1 MSKDKELYPYKDS
14 LFHRDA
20 IVFMIRDGKSICPIC
35 GEDLINNRCPECEG
49 IVEIIHEEAND
60 A

>member
-1 MSKDKELYPYKDS
+1 MLKNKELYPYKDS
-14 LFHRDA
+14 AFHRDA

-35 GEDLINNRCPECEG
+35 GEDLIKNKCLECEG
-49 IVEIIHEEAND
+49 IVEIIHEEVDD